1 MPLGYSAHHV
11 IGLRLG
17 SRFVGARCK
26 VAPRLLKGY
35 KVDGESQ
42 VKRLECLN
50 VKPHRPHVRVQPVG
64 AAPWGL
70 ACPIAPIFVQQP
82 QVAQAATGKT
92 PLLSAV
98 TRATRSVLVSVRGM
112 VVFLVVVVVERMSSL
127 TT

>member
-35 KVDGESQ
+35 NVDGESQ
-42 VKRLECLN
+42 VKRLDFLK
-50 VKPHRPHVRVQPVG
+50 VKPHRPQVRFQHVGP
-64 AAPWGL
+64 AHWGL
-70 ACPIAPIFVQQP
+70 AWLMPPIFVQQP

-92 PLLSAV
+92 PLFSAV